1 MDRRE
6 LIHGYATALFQVAA
20 AEGALDRVSDELFAV
35 AKSLEQS
42 YDLHVALTDINVP
55 AERKQAVIDELLGDR
70 VAPVTRNLVDFVVSQ
85 GRAGD
90 LSEMVDGL
98 AHLAAEARDMVMA
111 EVRCAVPVDEDLRQR
126 LAEALSHATGRTIEV
141 KVVVDPGVIGGVY
154 AKVGDQV
161 IDGTVR
167 RKLAELKDRL
177 EVGG

>member
-6 LIHGYATALFQVAA
+6 LINGYATALFQVAA
-20 AEGALDRVSDELFAV
+20 AEGALENVADELFSF
-35 AKSLEQS
+35 AKALERS
-42 YDLHVALTDINVP
+42 YELRVALTDINVP
-55 AERKQAVIDELLGDR
+55 AARKQAVIEELIGDR
-70 VAPVTRNLVDFVVSQ
+70 ALPQTRNIVDFVVSQ

-90 LSEMVDGL
+90 LGDIVDSL
-98 AHLAAEARDMVMA
+98 AQLAAEARDKVLA
-111 EVRCAVPVDEDLRQR
+111 EVRCAAPVDEDVRRR
-126 LAEALSHATGRTIEV
+126 LGEALGRATGKTVEV
-141 KVVVDPGVIGGVY
+141 KIVVDPGVVGGVY